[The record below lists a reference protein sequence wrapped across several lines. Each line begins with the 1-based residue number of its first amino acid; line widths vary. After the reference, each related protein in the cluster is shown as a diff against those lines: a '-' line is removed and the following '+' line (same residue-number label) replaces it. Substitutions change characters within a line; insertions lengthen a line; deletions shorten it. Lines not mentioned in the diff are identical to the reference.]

1 MKEKKNNKP
10 EKKNNNTPEYY
21 HNGKLYIE
29 LIFLKCYNN
38 KGVNKSEIMTE
49 LNRIFSTPDLW
60 VSDKYGGT
68 GVYIKIEIPEE
79 DLEKLGYTTL
89 NDGLGDKCVVL
100 EGEGILIPPEYFFS
114 SGGLCLW

>member
-49 LNRIFSTPDLW
+49 LNRIFSDSKLLTL
-60 VSDKYGGT
+60 SS
-68 GVYIKIEIPEE
+68 IKNIEETIIF
-79 DLEKLGYTTL
+79 K
-89 NDGLGDKCVVL
+89 
-100 EGEGILIPPEYFFS
+100 
-114 SGGLCLW
+114 